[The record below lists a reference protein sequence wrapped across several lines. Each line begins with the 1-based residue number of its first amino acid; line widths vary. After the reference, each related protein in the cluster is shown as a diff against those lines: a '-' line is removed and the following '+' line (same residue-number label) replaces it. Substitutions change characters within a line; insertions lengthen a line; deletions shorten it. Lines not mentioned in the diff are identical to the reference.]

1 MKVGLN
7 LVFGGGYTNDQELWR
22 EELAQ
27 GDLAEPL
34 GFDSVWGT
42 EHHFTNYIICP
53 DVLQYLTWIA
63 ARTETIQLG
72 SQVVVLPW
80 HDPLRVAEQVAMLDT
95 MSNGRYIFGFGRGAA
110 RVEFAGFRAPMEE
123 SRGRYLES
131 AAMILQGLEDGYV
144 EYDGE
149 YIKQP
154 RVPIRPTPFKSFKGR
169 SYSAAISPESMGIV
183 ARLGV
188 GLLLNP
194 HKPWDVLDAE
204 LAEYR
209 RHFRKFHSKDAPPP
223 AVEVFTLCHANPERA
238 EELMRT
244 YLPRFY
250 HDILQHY
257 EFEGDHFES
266 IKGYESYGQ
275 MSKDLRAV
283 GEDEAAESYL
293 DLQPWG
299 TPDQCIEQVIDMQK
313 KIGTDHINFS
323 FRFADMP
330 PAEAAQS
337 LQLFAQEVLPVIK
350 KIEVSASA

>member
-7 LVFGGGYTNDQELWR
+7 LVFGGGYANDQELWR
-22 EELAQ
+22 DELAQ

-42 EHHFTNYIICP
+42 EHHFTDYIICP
-53 DVLQYLTWIA
+53 DALQYLTWIA
-63 ARTETIQLG
+63 ARTEEILLG

-80 HDPLRVAEQVAMLDT
+80 HDPLRVAEQVSMLDT

-110 RVEFAGFRAPMEE
+110 RIEFAGFRMPMEE
-123 SRGRYLES
+123 SRGRYAES
-131 AAMILQGLEDGYV
+131 SAMIIQGLEQGYV

-154 RVPIRPTPFKSFKGR
+154 RVPIRPAPFKSFKGR
-169 SYSAAISPESMGIV
+169 TYSAAISPESMEIV
-183 ARLGV
+183 GKLGV

-194 HKPWDVLDAE
+194 HKAWDVLDAE
-204 LAEYR
+204 LTEYR
-209 RHFRKFHSKDAPPP
+209 DIFRKAHGREAPPP
-223 AVEVFTLCHANPERA
+223 AVEVFTLCHSNATRA
-238 EELMRT
+238 EEMMRD

-266 IKGYESYGQ
+266 TKGYESYGQ

-299 TPDQCIEQVIDMQK
+299 TPDQCIEQITEMQR

-330 PAEAAQS
+330 AADAAKS
-337 LQLFAQEVLPVIK
+337 MRLFAEEVLPVVK
-350 KIEVSASA
+350 KIEVPAAV